1 MMRLWDENP
10 ASLGAADQ
18 EHPRA
23 ARRRCGACS
32 PRRTPILVPFGAP
45 GRICNTPLLIDPG
58 CRAPPRAQGG
68 SALAAKLVSNHTHPP
83 PLLLSI
89 SCPEHVLMSFSYRA
103 TCNSCGTGLLLHIG
117 PRYRQRCIPPRRR
130 EVPSSRPQTS
140 MRRRHVVAAAA
151 IDAQLLLAVWLDL
164 AVQHLFCQVQ
174 RCHLCGCRS
183 CKNVI
188 SGI

>member
-1 MMRLWDENP
+1 MGCKAAWFAVHRCRQLPWRFCLSAPENRDAQIGESERRTHSRHLVEARDLTPKAYGSSVSVDGKAPSPTALSRCNFNGCFLLGGLMMRLWDENP

-68 SALAAKLVSNHTHPP
+68 SALAAKLVSNTTPTLHHC
-83 PLLLSI
+83 
-89 SCPEHVLMSFSYRA
+89 SCQSH
-103 TCNSCGTGLLLHIG
+103 
-117 PRYRQRCIPPRRR
+117 
-130 EVPSSRPQTS
+130 
-140 MRRRHVVAAAA
+140 
-151 IDAQLLLAVWLDL
+151 AQST
-164 AVQHLFCQVQ
+164 F
-174 RCHLCGCRS
+174 
-183 CKNVI
+183 
-188 SGI
+188 